1 MLRNFGI
8 SFLLLG
14 LLAAGVDGFRVRERE
29 HAAPASSGSGTDLSN
44 DNGTVHTAEGGMMIP
59 PR

>member
-14 LLAAGVDGFRVRERE
+14 LLAAGVDGFRVRDRVRT
-29 HAAPASSGSGTDLSN
+29 APATSGSGTDLSN